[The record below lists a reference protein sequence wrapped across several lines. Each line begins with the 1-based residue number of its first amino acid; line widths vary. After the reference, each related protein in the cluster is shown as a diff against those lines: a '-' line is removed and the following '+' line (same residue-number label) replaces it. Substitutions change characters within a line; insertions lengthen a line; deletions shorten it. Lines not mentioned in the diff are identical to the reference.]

1 MRVERKYAYV
11 WAAQV
16 ILGNLEMNADSIDYD
31 SKLHPWKKEEHAAVM
46 GELRRIYF
54 DLLAKSKKET

>member
-1 MRVERKYAYV
+1 MKAERKYAYE

-16 ILGNLEMNADSIDYD
+16 ICGSLEMNSDSIDYD
-31 SKLHPWKKEEHAAVM
+31 PKLHPWKKEEHAAVM

-54 DLLAKSKKET
+54 DLLSKSRKTT